1 MAKSSTIQEKIAHLL
16 ALAESPE
23 PEEAKAALLRAR
35 ELMAKY
41 KLRPE
46 ECVDAK
52 SAKVIRETVGVT
64 CTAMTNSWACALSAV
79 IAEHYCC
86 QAFRSRA
93 RGQRT
98 VTVGL
103 VGLED
108 DFEVAKRIFLY
119 AYDCVISA
127 IKHSITYDPRAERGT
142 YRERCN
148 AYGWGFVQG
157 VDAAFKDQEEEHKD
171 WGLVLVVPQA
181 VTDSMKDMGKPSGF
195 GKVKDNYASD
205 KAAGFQEGRKF
216 DPTRR
221 VAGET
226 ERAAIGG
233 VC

>member
-1 MAKSSTIQEKIAHLL
+1 MAKVSTVREKIAHLL

-35 ELMAKY
+35 ELMAKH

-46 ECVDAK
+46 ECVEAK
-52 SAKVIRETVGVT
+52 SEKVIREELGVT
-64 CTAMTNSWACALSAV
+64 CTAMTNPWACSLAAV

-86 QAFRSRA
+86 QAYRSHPIGR
-93 RGQRT
+93 RV

-108 DFEVAKRIFLY
+108 DFEIAKRIYLY

-127 IKHSITYDPRAERGT
+127 IKHNIKKDPLDPPGT

-148 AYGWGFVQG
+148 AYGWGFVSG
-157 VDAAFKDQEEEHKD
+157 VDAAFREQEEDHKD

-181 VTDSMKDMGKPSGF
+181 ATDSMADMGKKSSF
-195 GKVKDNYASD
+195 GKDKNNHASD

-226 ERAAIGG
+226 ERMALGG
-233 VC
+233 AC

>member
-52 SAKVIRETVGVT
+52 SAKVIREEVGVT
-64 CTAMTNSWACALSAV
+64 CTAMTNPWACSLAAV

-86 QAFRSRA
+86 QAFRNRR
-93 RGQRT
+93 RGMKT

-103 VGLED
+103 VGLEG
-108 DFEVAKRIFLY
+108 DFEIAKRIFLY

-127 IKHSITYDPRAERGT
+127 IKQSIAYDPSAERGT
-142 YRERCN
+142 YREKCN
-148 AYGWGFVQG
+148 AYGWGFVAG
-157 VDAAFKDQEEEHKD
+157 VEAAFKDQEEEHKD

-181 VTDSMKDMGKPSGF
+181 VTDSMADMGKKTTF
-195 GKVKDNYASD
+195 GTIKNNHAEYG
-205 KAAGFQEGRKF
+205 AAGFEEGRKF